1 MDFDKMIE
9 ITYVVFAVIFFYFW
23 LLNGMDVVGRLVF
36 GKRKVTEITFY
47 DIVQIIGIF
56 VFFIGVIAGVYL
68 FFTKK
73 SKKEQ
78 K

>member
-1 MDFDKMIE
+1 MDFDKIIE